1 MAVNFNEAI
10 EREVSRISQKE
21 QILGITLNQPFVGSN
36 SGSRKIMYNI
46 QAKQALPLIKPET
59 AYIQTGYE
67 NRYGE
72 KSSSVLN
79 AQSEYTVVG
88 KVIKYLNNPNH
99 QYYLILLDNKT
110 NKLDVFK
117 RISYIHTTE
126 TYGYLY
132 DNSNVDILNIGDIVE
147 QGDIMRQSTSFDDC
161 GNHCEGVN
169 LLATYIA
176 MEDTMEDCMIIS
188 ESARR
193 KLGSPFLKTVTINI
207 NDNDIPLNLHG
218 NNDYYKAFPEVGET
232 IPGGLLCCIR
242 RDNNDE
248 ALFTQSWDNLKRIMP
263 SDEKVTIEGDVIDI
277 EIHSNTPE
285 NLKERSSYQ
294 QLLMYYNERH
304 RYLADLVSTVDNCM
318 TQYNCAGMSDNLR
331 EIYEIAKKELAD
343 QKFMKDGRIYSGT
356 IIEFTVV
363 EYNYPNIGDKIA
375 NRYGGKGVIA
385 EIRPDD
391 QMARIETGEVIDV
404 YFNQATCVNRL
415 NDGQL
420 KEVSLSMISKRL
432 LERLNNNRV
441 TPNEVVKTL
450 GDFISIVSPK
460 QYQKF
465 MQITNSLTKDELEFF
480 LDSIL
485 SDKSIILSIEPL
497 SEPMSL
503 DKLNDIYHKFPWI
516 EQYDVYSLLR
526 GSNGKMRYIKSK
538 RKATVGYIYMYRLK
552 QYAEEKFSV
561 TNLSATNIRNENTRS
576 KANKNYRATH
586 QNTPIRFGDMES
598 GDMGGHMGMET
609 FVTALLIYSLSPAA
623 RNEMEQLWT
632 QDPFNVDIKL
642 TPDCKNR
649 SAEILN
655 VYFKQIGLKL
665 IFEKI
670 YKKPKFLMAISTMSY
685 EDTSDKRRLMQ
696 MVDPDERID
705 LVKDAKRYDEYYDSL
720 KKSPMLLMPMTIEEK
735 DTEF

>member
-46 QAKQALPLIKPET
+46 QAKQALPLLKPET
-59 AYIQTGYE
+59 PYIQTGFE
-67 NRYGE
+67 NRFGE
-72 KSSSVLN
+72 ESSSVIR
-79 AQSEYTVVG
+79 AKTDYTVVG
-88 KVIKYLNNPNH
+88 KVVKYLNNPNH

-110 NKLDVFK
+110 NKLDVFQ
-117 RISYIHTTE
+117 RISYVHTTE

-132 DNSNVDILNIGDIVE
+132 DNSNVDILDVGDIVE
-147 QGDIMRQSTSFDDC
+147 NGDLIRQSTSFDEY

-188 ESARR
+188 ESARK
-193 KLGSPFLKTVTINI
+193 KLGSPFLKKVTINI

-218 NNDYYKAFPEVGET
+218 NDDYYKAFPEVGET

-263 SDEKVTIEGDVIDI
+263 SDEKVTIEGDIIDI

-285 NLKERSSYQ
+285 NLQERSSYQ

-304 RYLADLVSTVDNCM
+304 RYLSDLVAVVDNCM
-318 TQYNCAGMSDNLR
+318 IQYNCTGMSDNLR
-331 EIYEIAKKELAD
+331 EIYELAKKELAN
-343 QKFMKDGRIYSGT
+343 QKFMKDGKIYSGT
-356 IIEFTVV
+356 IVEFTVV
-363 EYNYPNIGDKIA
+363 EYNYPNIGHKTA
-375 NRYGGKGVIA
+375 NRFGGKGVIA

-391 QMARIETGEVIDV
+391 EMAVIETGEVIDV

-420 KEVSLSMISKRL
+420 KEQSLSMISKRL
-432 LERLNNNRV
+432 LEYLNNKRV
-441 TPNEVVKTL
+441 TTNQVVKVL
-450 GDFISIVSPK
+450 GTFINIVAPT
-460 QYQKF
+460 QYKEF
-465 MQITNSLTKDELEFF
+465 MSITNSLTKDELEFF

-485 SDKSIILSIEPL
+485 SDKSIVLSILPL
-497 SEPMSL
+497 TEPMSL
-503 DKLNDIYHKFPWI
+503 DKLNEIYHEFPWI
-516 EQYDVYSLLR
+516 KQYKIYSKLK
-526 GSNGKMRYIKSK
+526 GSNGKIRYVESL
-538 RKATVGYIYMYRLK
+538 RLATVGYIYMYRLK

-609 FVTALLIYSLSPAA
+609 FVTALLIYSLSPVA

-632 QDPFNVDIKL
+632 QDPFDVDIKL

-665 IFEKI
+665 IFEKV
-670 YKKPKFLMAISTMSY
+670 YKKAYFPMSLATMTY
-685 EDTSDKRRLMQ
+685 EDTSNVRRLMQ

-705 LVKDAKRYDEYYDSL
+705 LEKDAKRYDEYYESKERTL
-720 KKSPMLLMPMTIEEK
+720 MELVPMRIVDKEE
-735 DTEF
+735 E

>member
-10 EREVSRISQKE
+10 EREVSRVSQKE

-46 QAKQALPLIKPET
+46 QAKQALPLIHPET
-59 AYIQTGYE
+59 AYIQTGFE
-67 NRYGE
+67 NRFGQE
-72 KSSSVLN
+72 SSSVIES
-79 AQSEYTVVG
+79 QTDYTVVG
-88 KVIKYLNNPNH
+88 KVVKYLNNPNH

-110 NKLDVFK
+110 HKLDVYQ
-117 RISYIHTTE
+117 RISYVHTTE

-132 DNSNVDILNIGDIVE
+132 DNSNVDILDVGDIVE
-147 QGDIMRQSTSFDDC
+147 QGDIIRRSTSFDEY

-188 ESARR
+188 ESARK

-218 NNDYYKAFPEVGET
+218 NDNYYKAFPEVGET

-277 EIHSNTPE
+277 EIRSNTPE
-285 NLKERSSYQ
+285 NLKEKSSYQ
-294 QLLMYYNERH
+294 QLLMYYNERR
-304 RYLADLVSTVDNCM
+304 RYLSDLVATVENCM
-318 TQYNCAGMSDNLR
+318 RQYNCIGMSDKLR
-331 EIYEIAKKELAD
+331 EIYELAKKELAD
-343 QKFMKDGRIYSGT
+343 KKFMKDGRIYSGT
-356 IIEFTVV
+356 IVEFTVV

-385 EIRPDD
+385 EIRPDEE
-391 QMARIETGEVIDV
+391 MARIETGEVIDV

-432 LERLNNNRV
+432 LEYINNHVLTTNSILEMLN
-441 TPNEVVKTL
+441 T
-450 GDFISIVSPK
+450 FISIVAPT
-460 QYQKF
+460 QYKEF
-465 MQITNSLTKDELEFF
+465 LNITNSLNKDELEFF

-485 SDKSIILSIEPL
+485 NDKAIILSILPL
-497 SEPMSL
+497 TEPMSL
-503 DKLNDIYHKFPWI
+503 DKLNIIYQKFPWI
-516 EQYDVYSLLR
+516 EQYDVYSQLK
-526 GSNGKMRYIKSK
+526 GSSGKIRYIKSK

-609 FVTALLIYSLSPAA
+609 FVTALLIYSLSPVA

-665 IFEKI
+665 IFEKV
-670 YKKPKFLMAISTMSY
+670 YKKAYFPMSLATMTY
-685 EDTSDKRRLMQ
+685 EDTSNMRRLMQ

-705 LVKDAKRYDEYYDSL
+705 LEKDAKRYDEYYESM
-720 KKSPMLLMPMTIEEK
+720 KKTLMEIVPMRIVDKE
-735 DTEF
+735 TE

>member
-46 QAKQALPLIKPET
+46 QAKQALPLLKPET
-59 AYIQTGYE
+59 AYIQTGFE
-67 NRYGE
+67 NRFGKE
-72 KSSSVLN
+72 SSSVIE
-79 AQSEYTVVG
+79 AKTDYTVVG
-88 KVIKYLNNPNH
+88 KVVKYLNNPNH
-99 QYYLILLDNKT
+99 QYYLILLDNRT
-110 NKLDVFK
+110 NKLDVFQ
-117 RISYIHTTE
+117 RISYVHTTE

-132 DNSNVDILNIGDIVE
+132 DNSNVDILDVGDIVE
-147 QGDIMRQSTSFDDC
+147 EGDIMRQSTSFDEY

-188 ESARR
+188 ESARK

-218 NNDYYKAFPEVGET
+218 NDDYYKAFPEVGET

-304 RYLADLVSTVDNCM
+304 RYLSDLVATVDNCM
-318 TQYNCAGMSDNLR
+318 IQHNCTGMSDKLR

-343 QKFMKDGRIYSGT
+343 KKFMKDGKIYSGT
-356 IIEFTVV
+356 IVEFTVV

-375 NRYGGKGVIA
+375 NRFGGKGVIA
-385 EIRPDD
+385 EIRPDEE
-391 QMARIETGEVIDV
+391 MAVIETGEVIEV

-420 KEVSLSMISKRL
+420 KEQSLSMISKRL
-432 LERLNNNRV
+432 LEKLNTNRV
-441 TPNEVVKTL
+441 TPSQVIQVFNT
-450 GDFISIVSPK
+450 FIKIVAPTQSEE
-460 QYQKF
+460 F
-465 MQITNSLTKDELEFF
+465 MRITNALTKDELEFF
-480 LDSIL
+480 LDTIL
-485 SDKSIILSIEPL
+485 SDISIVLSILPL

-503 DKLNDIYHKFPWI
+503 DKLNEVYQQFPWI
-516 EQYDVYSLLR
+516 EQYKVYSKLR
-526 GSNGKMRYIKSK
+526 GSNGKVRYVESMR
-538 RKATVGYIYMYRLK
+538 RATVGYIYMYRLK

-632 QDPFNVDIKL
+632 QDPFDVDIKL

-670 YKKPKFLMAISTMSY
+670 YKKAYFPMSLAKMTY
-685 EDTSDKRRLMQ
+685 QDTSNMRRLMQ

-705 LVKDAKRYDEYYDSL
+705 LVKDAKRYDEYYESL
-720 KKSPMLLMPMTIEEK
+720 KKSPMQLVPMRIVDKE
-735 DTEF
+735 

>member
-10 EREVSRISQKE
+10 EREVSRVSQKE

-46 QAKQALPLIKPET
+46 QAKQALPLLKPET
-59 AYIQTGYE
+59 AYIQTGFE
-67 NRYGE
+67 NRFGKE
-72 KSSSVLN
+72 SSSVIE
-79 AQSEYTVVG
+79 AKTDYTVVG
-88 KVIKYLNNPNH
+88 KVVKYLNNPNH

-110 NKLDVFK
+110 NKLDVFQ
-117 RISYIHTTE
+117 RISYVHTTE

-132 DNSNVDILNIGDIVE
+132 DNSNVDILDVGDIVE
-147 QGDIMRQSTSFDDC
+147 EGDIMRQSTSFDEY

-188 ESARR
+188 ESARK

-218 NNDYYKAFPEVGET
+218 NDDYYKAFPEVGET

-285 NLKERSSYQ
+285 NLQERSSYQ

-304 RYLADLVSTVDNCM
+304 RYLSDLVATVDNCM
-318 TQYNCAGMSDNLR
+318 MQYNCTGMSDKLR

-343 QKFMKDGRIYSGT
+343 KKFMKDGKIYSGT
-356 IIEFTVV
+356 IVEFTVV

-375 NRYGGKGVIA
+375 NRFGGKGVIA
-385 EIRPDD
+385 EIRPDEE
-391 QMARIETGEVIDV
+391 MAVIETGETIEV

-420 KEVSLSMISKRL
+420 KEQSLSMISKRL
-432 LERLNNNRV
+432 LEKLNTNRV
-441 TPNEVVKTL
+441 TPSQVIQVFDT
-450 GDFISIVSPK
+450 FIKIVAPT
-460 QYQKF
+460 QAEEF
-465 MQITNSLTKDELEFF
+465 MRVTNALTKDELEFF
-480 LDSIL
+480 LDTIL
-485 SDKSIILSIEPL
+485 SDRSIVLSILPL

-503 DKLNDIYHKFPWI
+503 DKLNEVYQQFPWI
-516 EQYDVYSLLR
+516 EQYKVYSKLK
-526 GSNGKMRYIKSK
+526 GSNGKVRYVESMR
-538 RKATVGYIYMYRLK
+538 RATVGYIYMYRLK

-561 TNLSATNIRNENTRS
+561 TNLSSTNIRNENTRS

-665 IFEKI
+665 IFEKV
-670 YKKPKFLMAISTMSY
+670 YKKAYFPMSLAKMTY
-685 EDTSDKRRLMQ
+685 QDTSNMRRLMQ
-696 MVDPDERID
+696 MVDPDERIN
-705 LVKDAKRYDEYYDSL
+705 LVKDAKRYDEYYESL
-720 KKSPMLLMPMTIEEK
+720 KKSPMQLVPMRIVDK
-735 DTEF
+735 DTE